1 MTLIDTTRETT
12 QRIYKEIDTFMKRDY
27 YSIYRLSGAFLADF
41 PFDDKHDYSCLHC
54 NSWSY

>member
-54 NSWSY
+54 NS